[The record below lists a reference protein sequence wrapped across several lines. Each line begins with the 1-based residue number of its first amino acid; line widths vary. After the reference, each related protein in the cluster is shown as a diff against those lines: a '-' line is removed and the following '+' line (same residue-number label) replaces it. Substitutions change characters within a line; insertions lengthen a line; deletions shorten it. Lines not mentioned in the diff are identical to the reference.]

1 MKFFYK
7 LEQKFGRYAIKGL
20 MKYIVVLYALG
31 YIMYMVNPNML
42 LLFNFDMPKIL
53 HGQIWRLF
61 TFILMP
67 SETGAFGIIWT
78 MLICFI
84 YYNMGNLLER
94 LIGPFYFNLYYLLG
108 ILGTALGG
116 VIVYF
121 ISHISLSLGI
131 DYINLSLF
139 LAIGVTIP
147 DAQFYLYG
155 IIPVKAK
162 WLVVVDA
169 VLLAMSFI
177 TGGIL
182 SRVLIICSLS
192 NFFLFLFVVKGF
204 SRINPKQAVQRK
216 QFKQKMKVAQQ
227 NVQNNVRHKCAV
239 CGRTNETNPELEF
252 RYCSKC
258 QGAYEYCQDHLYT
271 HVHVGESNAEKNT
284 LSH

>member
-1 MKFFYK
+1 MKFFHK
-7 LEQKFGRYAIKGL
+7 LERKFGRYAIKGL

-31 YIMYMVNPNML
+31 YLMYMINPNML
-42 LLFNFDMPKIL
+42 LLFEFNMPAIL

-67 SETGAFGIIWT
+67 MDTGTFGIIWT
-78 MLICFI
+78 ILICFI

-94 LIGPFYFNLYYLLG
+94 LIGPFYFNLYYLMG
-108 ILGTALGG
+108 VLGTALGG
-116 VIVYF
+116 IIIYF
-121 ISHISLSLGI
+121 IYGVSVPLGI

-155 IIPVKAK
+155 IIPLKAK
-162 WLVVVDA
+162 WLVLVDA
-169 VLLAMSFI
+169 VLLLISFI
-177 TGGIL
+177 SGNL
-182 SRVLIICSLS
+182 ASRVLIVCSLL
-192 NFFLFLFVVKGF
+192 NFFIFLFVVRGF
-204 SRINPKQAVQRK
+204 SRINPKQAVQRRE
-216 QFKQKMKVAQQ
+216 FKKKMRTAQQ
-227 NVQNNVRHKCAV
+227 NVQNNARHKCVV

-271 HVHVGESNAEKNT
+271 HVHVSASINDEAGN
-284 LSH
+284 H